1 MKKLIL
7 ALSCCALVAVAC
19 TPEEATQ
26 PIDASKARML
36 KDGSWQLK
44 AYILIPD
51 IAAEIPM
58 PQDVY
63 IAMPGCQK
71 DDYIVFNNDYVLSIY
86 QGLTKCNIT
95 DPDSVVYQYTL
106 ENDEKFLRVW
116 ANPDD
121 PDNSVL
127 MAGDVT
133 YPSVDSFIMTYIA
146 PSVADPDVSSRHTMT
161 FVKQ

>member
-7 ALSCCALVAVAC
+7 ALSCCAFAVLSC
-19 TPEEATQ
+19 TPENDKV

-51 IAAEIPM
+51 IAAEVPM
-58 PQDVY
+58 PQDAY
-63 IAMPGCQK
+63 TPLPGCQK
-71 DDYIVFNNDYVLSIY
+71 DDYMVFNEDNMLLIY

-95 DPDSVVYQYTL
+95 DPDSTVYHYQL
-106 ENDEKFLRVW
+106 ESDEKFLRVW

-121 PDNSVL
+121 PTNSVL

-133 YPSVDSFIMTYIA
+133 YPSIDSFILTYTA
-146 PSVADPDVSSRHTMT
+146 PSIGDPDVTSRHTMT